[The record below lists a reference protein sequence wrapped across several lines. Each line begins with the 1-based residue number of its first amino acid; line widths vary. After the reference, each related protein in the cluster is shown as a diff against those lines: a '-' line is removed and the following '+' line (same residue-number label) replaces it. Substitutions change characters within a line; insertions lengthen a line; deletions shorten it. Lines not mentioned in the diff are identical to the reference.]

1 MKRFA
6 DFITKK
12 HILILFIGL
21 LLLVPAV
28 IGYINTRIN
37 YDILVYLPE
46 EIDTI
51 KGERILTKDFGIG
64 SYAFVMID
72 TKDNYKVLKLEEKV
86 KKIKGVNK
94 VFSEADILGTT
105 IPKEMLPKEVLDKL
119 YDKDTSVMLVT
130 FKGSTSED
138 ETINAVRD
146 LRKVVGD
153 ANSVSSMT
161 SMVVDTMD
169 LSNEEILVYV
179 IISVILCLIILTIT
193 TNSYIIPFLLLGNI
207 GIAILYNMGSN
218 FILGDI
224 SYITKAI
231 AAVLQLGVTTDFS
244 IFLYHKYEQAK
255 SKSKDTMEAMS
266 SAIVDTFKSVI
277 GSSLT
282 TFVGFLALCTMDLT
296 LGTDIG
302 LVMAKGVLMGLICVL
317 TIFPALLLLFDKQI
331 EKTHHK
337 VLLPEFKHLQ
347 NFSRKY
353 YKAIFVVFLILLVP
367 AYIGNKNY
375 SVYYKLDEALPKN
388 LPFHQADNELAK
400 RFNIT
405 SPEIIIL
412 RKDIKKDKVEELEEE
427 LKNVKGIEFVV
438 SPNTLTNSDISYLLP
453 SDLKDLVDNSKYQL
467 ILMNSKYE
475 IASNKLNKQ
484 VVEVEKIV
492 HKYDKKGI
500 VAGEGALM
508 KDLVT
513 IADHDFKMVNYTS
526 IGVIFLVMLLV
537 LKSFGLPLVL
547 IFTIEFAIFTNMA
560 CAYFTGTQLPFIAS
574 IVVGTIQLGA
584 TIDYA
589 ILMSTT
595 YLDERHKKKKNKD
608 KAMEDTLKVTVP
620 SIITSA
626 LCFFAATIGV
636 SLYTKIDMIGSI
648 CTLLARGA
656 IISMLVVVIILPA
669 LLLIFDG
676 FILKTTK
683 FKKEGKS
690 YE

>member
-1 MKRFA
+1 MKKFA

-12 HILILFIGL
+12 HILVLFIGL
-21 LLLVPAV
+21 LLLVPSI

-94 VFSEADILGTT
+94 VISEADILGTT

-138 ETINAVRD
+138 ETINALRE
-146 LRKVVGD
+146 LRKVVED
-153 ANSVSSMT
+153 PNSVSSMT

-169 LSNEEILVYV
+169 LSNEEILIYV
-179 IISVILCLIILTIT
+179 VISVVLCLIILSIT
-193 TNSYIIPFLLLGNI
+193 TNSYVIPFLLLGNI

-255 SKSKDTMEAMS
+255 KKSKDTMEAMS

-317 TIFPALLLLFDKQI
+317 TIFPSLLLVFDKQI

-347 NFSRKY
+347 NFSRKH
-353 YKAIFVVFLILLVP
+353 YKAIFIVFLILLVP

-375 SVYYKLDEALPKN
+375 GVYYKLDEALPKD
-388 LPFHQADNELAK
+388 LPFHVADSELAK
-400 RFNIT
+400 RFDIT

-438 SPNTLTNSDISYLLP
+438 SPNTLTNTDISYLLP
-453 SDLKDLVDNSKYQL
+453 SDLKNLVDNDKYQL

-484 VVEVEKIV
+484 VVEVEGIV

-537 LKSFGLPLVL
+537 LKSFGLPIVL

-560 CAYFTGTQLPFIAS
+560 CAYFTGVELPFIAS

-595 YLDERHKKKKNKD
+595 YLDERHKKKKDKD

-676 FILKTTK
+676 FVLKTTK

>member
-1 MKRFA
+1 MKKFA

-12 HILILFIGL
+12 HILVLIIGL
-21 LLLVPAV
+21 LLMVPAL
-28 IGYINTRIN
+28 IGYINTKIN
-37 YDILVYLPE
+37 YDILIYLPE
-46 EIDTI
+46 NIDTI
-51 KGERILTKDFGIG
+51 KGERILTEDFGIG

-72 TKDNYKVLKLEEKV
+72 TKDNYKVLKLEDKV
-86 KKIKGVNK
+86 RKIKGVNK

-105 IPKEMLPKEVLDKL
+105 IPKEMLPDEVLDKL

-138 ETINAVRD
+138 ETINAVRE

-179 IISVILCLIILTIT
+179 IISVILCLIVLSIT
-193 TNSYIIPFLLLGNI
+193 TNSYVIPYLLLGNI

-255 SKSKDTMEAMS
+255 EKNKNNMEAMS

-317 TIFPALLLLFDKQI
+317 TIFPSLLLVFDKVI
-331 EKTHHK
+331 EKTKHK
-337 VLLPEFKHLQ
+337 VYFPEFKRLQ
-347 NFSRKY
+347 SFSRKH
-353 YKAIFVVFLILLVP
+353 YKVIFVVFLILLIP

-375 SVYYKLDEALPKN
+375 SVYYKLDEALPKD
-388 LPFHQADNELAK
+388 LPFHVADSNLAK
-400 RFNIT
+400 KFNIT

-412 RKDIKKDKVEELEEE
+412 RKDIKKDKVEELEDE
-427 LKNVKGIEFVV
+427 LKSIRGIEFVI
-438 SPNTLTNSDISYLLP
+438 SPNTLTDTDISYLLP
-453 SDLKDLVDNSKYQL
+453 SDLKKLVDNDKYQL

-475 IASNKLNKQ
+475 IASNELNNQ
-484 VVEVEKIV
+484 VKKVEKIV
-492 HKYDKKGI
+492 HKYDNKGI

-513 IADHDFKMVNYTS
+513 IADHDFNMVNYTS
-526 IGVIFLVMLLV
+526 IGVIFIVMLLV
-537 LKSFGLPLVL
+537 LKSIGLPIVL
-547 IFTIEFAIFTNMA
+547 IFAIEFAIFTNMA
-560 CAYFTGTQLPFIAS
+560 CAYFTGVELPFIAS

-595 YLDERHKKKKNKD
+595 YLDERHSKKKNED

-656 IISMLVVVIILPA
+656 IISMLVVVLVLPA

-683 FKKEGKS
+683 FKKEGKN